1 MNLGR
6 KIRKY
11 RLLKG
16 LTQLELGEKLGF
28 SPRRADTRIAK
39 YEGNLMSPKS
49 DIRNKIA
56 EELDVDIS
64 ALSDND
70 YSSDVEIMRA
80 LFTMQEKY
88 GVSLNKSEDGVSLT
102 FNSDD
107 SKNDLILTY
116 LYAWCEAV
124 DKYKDNEIEY
134 EKWKGRF
141 PKDIYS
147 FWSKIEN
154 DISQFYDPLIS
165 D

>member
-1 MNLGR
+1 MNLGQ
-6 KIRKY
+6 KIKKY
-11 RLLKG
+11 RNLRG
-16 LTQLELGEKLGF
+16 LTQQELGQKLGF
-28 SPRRADTRIAK
+28 APKRAYARIGQ
-39 YEGNLMSPKS
+39 YELNIMSPKT
-49 DIRNKIA
+49 DIRKRIA
-56 EELDVDIS
+56 DELDVDIS

-70 YSSDVEIMRA
+70 YSSDIEIVRA

-116 LYAWCEAV
+116 LYAWCEAA

-141 PKDIYS
+141 PQD
-147 FWSKIEN
+147 F
-154 DISQFYDPLIS
+154 FF
-165 D
+165 